1 MVTGSSPLIC
11 RATEPAVPPRSTHPP
26 HSPQT
31 CSTPCPRRPTSPS
44 VTHWA
49 RPCCCSPYLDCVA
62 PAPSTATPPGCL
74 GTGTWRPC
82 APANTPQIGRA
93 SCRERGEEPG
103 GAGTF
108 GEKDEGG
115 GYSGL
120 S

>member
-1 MVTGSSPLIC
+1 PCMVTGSSPLIC

-82 APANTPQIGRA
+82 APANTP
-93 SCRERGEEPG
+93 PG
-103 GAGTF
+103 GSCVPPIPAGTTTTSPPSSRRSPP
-108 GEKDEGG
+108 GTPR
-115 GYSGL
+115 
-120 S
+120 